1 MKGKFCQ
8 SETMLINMIKS
19 LKGTFLLLL
28 TAFIW
33 GTAFVFQRV
42 GMDFIEPFTF
52 NGVRNLVGAIAL
64 LPVIFLLSK
73 LGISSEGEDSSNY
86 SQYMYI
92 PGGIACGVILF
103 AASSLQQIGLQ
114 YTSAGKAG
122 FLTALYMVLVPIV
135 QIFMRKYAG
144 MKVWVSVI
152 IATFGTYLL
161 SVKEGFTI
169 ENGDIYVILCAVVY
183 TFHII
188 VIDYFSPKADAV
200 KMSCVQFLVC
210 GIISMAVAFIFETP
224 TLGKVFDAIIP
235 ILYTGIMSSGVAY
248 TLQIIGQRMSPAP
261 IACIVMSLESVFAL
275 LTGALFLSETMT
287 LKESIGCL
295 LVFTAVIL
303 SQIDFKTT
311 INFFKKRRN

>member
-1 MKGKFCQ
+1 MKI
-8 SETMLINMIKS
+8 SKS
-19 LKGTFLLLL
+19 LKGTLLLLL

-52 NGVRNLVGAIAL
+52 NGVRNFVGAFAL
-64 LPVIFLLSK
+64 VPVIFLLSK
-73 LGISSEGEDSSNY
+73 LNISSMGEESSKY
-86 SQYMYI
+86 SKYMYI

-122 FLTALYMVLVPIV
+122 FLTALYMVLVPIA

-144 MKVWVSVI
+144 MKVWICVI

-169 ENGDIYVILCAVVY
+169 ENGDIFVILCAIVF

-210 GIISMAVAFIFETP
+210 GIISIIFAFIFETP
-224 TLGKVFDAIIP
+224 SWQKIADAIIP
-235 ILYTGIMSSGVAY
+235 ILYTGVMSSGVAY

-275 LTGALFLSETMT
+275 LTGAIFLSETLT
-287 LKESIGCL
+287 TKESFGCV
-295 LVFTAVIL
+295 LVFIAVIL
-303 SQIDFKTT
+303 SQIDYK
-311 INFFKKRRN
+311 IILNFIKSKLNKGEIKNESNQG

>member
-1 MKGKFCQ
+1 M
-8 SETMLINMIKS
+8 SKS
-19 LKGTFLLLL
+19 LKGSLLLLL

-52 NGVRNLVGAIAL
+52 NGVRNIVGAVAL

-73 LGISSEGEDSSNY
+73 LNISSKGEESDNFSEY
-86 SQYMYI
+86 TYI

-114 YTSAGKAG
+114 YTTAGKAG

-144 MKVWVSVI
+144 AKVWLCVI

-161 SVKEGFTI
+161 SVKDGFTV
-169 ENGDIYVILCAVVY
+169 ENGDIYVMLCAVVY

-200 KMSCVQFLVC
+200 KMSCVQFLTC
-210 GIISMAVAFIFETP
+210 GIISLAVAFIFETP
-224 TLGKVFDAIIP
+224 TLDKVINAVIP

-261 IACIVMSLESVFAL
+261 VACIVMSLESVFAL
-275 LTGALFLSETMT
+275 LTGAVFLSESMT
-287 LKESIGCL
+287 LREGIGCG
-295 LVFTAVIL
+295 LVFIAVIL
-303 SQIDFKTT
+303 SQVDFRLVISYIKTS
-311 INFFKKRRN
+311 KEKLK